1 MFAYCL
7 DPLAHAHREHAGAL
21 MTLLA
26 LILVNRHFGATPIC
40 GVSIDFPC
48 RARLRQESPG
58 WQKAGVRGRL
68 ISGSASGYCSASRW
82 TRAETARDE
91 GTGRYVAQHANGRAV
106 RDLGRAL
113 RRRAGAVQGR
123 AAHP

>member
-26 LILVNRHFGATPIC
+26 LILVNRHL
-40 GVSIDFPC
+40 
-48 RARLRQESPG
+48 ARLPYAEYRSIFRAARGCGKSARQTIGSR
-58 WQKAGVRGRL
+58 VRRRL

-91 GTGRYVAQHANGRAV
+91 RAGRYVAQH
-106 RDLGRAL
+106 
-113 RRRAGAVQGR
+113 
-123 AAHP
+123 